1 MVNPMLD
8 RIYLD
13 YAAATPLDPRVW
25 TAMEPFFATHF
36 ANPSSL
42 HQEGVFAR
50 RAVEEARAKVAALIK
65 AQPDEI
71 IFTSGP
77 TESINLAI
85 QGALAAAGKRGTI
98 LLSETE
104 HAAGLAVPD
113 DTVVNKVPVDDTGLL
128 NEDIYAQ
135 FLAESPGIAS
145 FAWANNETGTILP
158 IHDLAQQAKK
168 KNVLFHTDA
177 TQAIGILD
185 VSVERTPVDL
195 LSFGSA
201 KMYGPKGVG
210 ALFIRRGTSIAPLFK
225 GGRQEHGL
233 RPGTENVPA
242 IVGFGAACEV
252 AMQERNERADH
263 LLSCKQSFIFEI
275 EKSALPF
282 RVNGAMETAPNVLN
296 ITFFNLDAE
305 ELLLRLDAAGVAASA
320 AAACKSTSGR
330 SHVLKAMGM
339 PEDEIAST
347 LRFSFGAPLSADDAA
362 RAGALTAEVALRMLK
377 PKL

>member
-145 FAWANNETGTILP
+145 FASTTSP
-158 IHDLAQQAKK
+158 
-168 KNVLFHTDA
+168 
-177 TQAIGILD
+177 
-185 VSVERTPVDL
+185 SR
-195 LSFGSA
+195 
-201 KMYGPKGVG
+201 PKRRM
-210 ALFIRRGTSIAPLFK
+210 FFSIRMP
-225 GGRQEHGL
+225 
-233 RPGTENVPA
+233 P
-242 IVGFGAACEV
+242 
-252 AMQERNERADH
+252 
-263 LLSCKQSFIFEI
+263 KQSAFSMFRL
-275 EKSALPF
+275 SAL
-282 RVNGAMETAPNVLN
+282 RW
-296 ITFFNLDAE
+296 I
-305 ELLLRLDAAGVAASA
+305 S
-320 AAACKSTSGR
+320 
-330 SHVLKAMGM
+330 
-339 PEDEIAST
+339 
-347 LRFSFGAPLSADDAA
+347 
-362 RAGALTAEVALRMLK
+362 
-377 PKL
+377 